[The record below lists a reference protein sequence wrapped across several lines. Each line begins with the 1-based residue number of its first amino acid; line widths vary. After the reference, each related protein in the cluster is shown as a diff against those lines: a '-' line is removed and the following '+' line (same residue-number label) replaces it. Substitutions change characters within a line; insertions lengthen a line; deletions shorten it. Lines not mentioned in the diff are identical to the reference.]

1 MSHGTG
7 GPRRV
12 IRFGAELKKKSR
24 QGESV
29 SAPNKIQIA
38 HFLFASVFGHSFV
51 KKKKKLWSNFSFWEF
66 HSFEKINQL
75 IIA

>member
-51 KKKKKLWSNFSFWEF
+51 KKKKEIVVEFQLLGISF
-66 HSFEKINQL
+66 I
-75 IIA
+75 